1 MIIRSSR
8 LGEIEIDET
17 RVITF
22 PHGIPGFENDREFAL
37 ISIDGE
43 GPFYYLHAVRNPDL
57 CLVLAVPF
65 VFFPDYELEIALESQ
80 EGREISKI
88 LGIENSQQ
96 ELAVFTVLTI
106 PQDFTDT
113 TANLM
118 APVIVNPKTRKGLQ
132 YVPADSRYRTK
143 HRIFPK
149 QQKAA
154 AAQGQGL

>member
-1 MIIRSSR
+1 MIIKSSR

-17 RVITF
+17 QVISF
-22 PHGIPGFENDREFAL
+22 PHGIPGFENDREYAVFP
-37 ISIDGE
+37 IEGE
-43 GPFYYLHAVRNPDL
+43 GPFYYMHAVKNSDL

-65 VFFPDYELEIALESQ
+65 VFFPDYELEITSESQ
-80 EGREISKI
+80 EIKEI

-106 PQDFTDT
+106 PEDFKNT
-113 TANLM
+113 TANLL
-118 APVIVNPKTRKGLQ
+118 APVIINPETKKGLQ
-132 YVPADSRYRTK
+132 YVTVNSRYQTR
-143 HRIFPK
+143 HRIFPQ

>member
-1 MIIRSSR
+1 M
-8 LGEIEIDET
+8 
-17 RVITF
+17 ITF